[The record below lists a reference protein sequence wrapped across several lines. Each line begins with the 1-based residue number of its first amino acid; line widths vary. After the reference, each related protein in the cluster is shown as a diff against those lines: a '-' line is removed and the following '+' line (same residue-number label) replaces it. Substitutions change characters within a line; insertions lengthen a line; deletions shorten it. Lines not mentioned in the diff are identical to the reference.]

1 MNKTKSFLSVLTS
14 ATLLSASA
22 SATLFI
28 YEPFDY
34 ADTGPINNGAFFG
47 DGNQSGALGLTGTWA
62 QVANAYNADLSP
74 VNEIDVRELGL
85 TFTDGQGNELPVTGG
100 LITRDNRVGQT
111 AAFSGIDPSATAA
124 LTADNSTIWISVLF
138 QDRGFSGPDSAIAL
152 NSQEMIGN
160 DDQDLV
166 APGFGVGIGVNS
178 TGGPARNIGTVVY
191 DNAARFSS
199 VRELTPTFDGPGA
212 SDVHLLAMKVNWNP
226 AGTPDEI
233 FVFDITDIST
243 EPDEAD
249 ALAFATFD
257 FDLAA
262 QQSLTILNIG
272 ETQVDNWDEV
282 RVGTS
287 FEAVM
292 GGVAPPASLDL
303 DIALSGPGSYEFSW
317 NSQDGQAYDL
327 VSSTDLSTPPT
338 EWEVYE
344 GNSGIVG
351 TAPQNTLVISEQTDV
366 KRFFAIVAKGPVPPP
381 LLAEDFESVTALT
394 LPVDWS
400 GTDNGAGTV
409 WQVGSPNSAVTGPET
424 AANGLQ
430 CAGTN
435 IGADYTASAEA
446 SLITKAFTVPAGGA
460 TLTFSQYID
469 SEVAPSGDL
478 GSIRLLNGDD
488 DSVLAGG
495 DLATALEGRLQQ
507 WTIQEIP
514 LPAAAGG
521 LSVKIEFSFASDD
534 GVEVASGFYI
544 DDVLVTGN

>member
-1 MNKTKSFLSVLTS
+1 MNKTKFFLAALTS
-14 ATLLSASA
+14 ATLFSAPA

-34 ADTGPINNGAFFG
+34 ADTGPINDGVFFG
-47 DGNQSGALGLTGTWA
+47 DGNQSGALGLTGTWS
-62 QVANAYNADLSP
+62 QVANAYNPDQSP
-74 VNEIDVRELGL
+74 VNEIDVRAAGL
-85 TFTDGQGNELPVTGG
+85 TFTDGGGNELPVTGG
-100 LITRDNRVGQT
+100 LITRDNRVGQA
-111 AAFSGIDPSATAA
+111 AAFSDIDPSATAA
-124 LTADNSTIWISVLF
+124 LTADNTTIWIGVLF
-138 QDRGFSGPDSAIAL
+138 QDRGFSGPDSVIAL

-160 DDQDLV
+160 DNQDLV
-166 APGFGVGIGVNS
+166 APGYGVGVGVNS
-178 TGGPARNIGTVVY
+178 TAGPARNIGTIVY
-191 DNAARFSS
+191 DNSAVFSS
-199 VRELTPTFDGPGA
+199 ERELTPTFDGPGA

-226 AGTPDEI
+226 EGTPDEI
-233 FVFDITDIST
+233 FVFDITDITT

-287 FEAVM
+287 FEAAM
-292 GGVAPPASLDL
+292 GGVAPPASLNL
-303 DIALSGPGSYEFSW
+303 EIVSSAPGSYELTW

-327 VSSTDLSTPPT
+327 VSSTDLSTPPA
-338 EWEVYE
+338 EWAVYE
-344 GNSGIVG
+344 GNASIVG
-351 TAPQNTLVISEQTDV
+351 VAPQNSLVISDQADE
-366 KRFFAIVAKGPVPPP
+366 KRFFAIIAKGPIPPP
-381 LLAEDFESVTALT
+381 LLEENFESVTALT
-394 LPVDWS
+394 LPADWS
-400 GTDNGAGTV
+400 GTDNGAGTL
-409 WQVGSPNSAVTGPET
+409 WQVGSPSGAFTGPET

-435 IGADYTASAEA
+435 IGADYTASAGA

-460 TLTFSQYID
+460 TLNFSQYID

-495 DLATALEGRLQQ
+495 DLATGLEGLLQQ
-507 WTIQEIP
+507 WTAQDIP
-514 LPAAAGG
+514 LPAAANG
-521 LSVKIEFSFASDD
+521 LSVKIEFIFASDD
-534 GVEVASGFYI
+534 DLDVASGFYI